1 MTEFRKTTALVDEVE
16 KGLKQLQELEH
27 QPGSN
32 FSSSSSLELS
42 EEDIEQTVKKITS
55 WMESITEIE
64 GKMQG
69 FIAKAEE
76 KDPDKK
82 IYGPGMIKRVKALA
96 VRAEALRPTAEKLAA
111 EWEEAYEPFIQKRK
125 EKEMK
130 HQEELLK
137 RKRQQEQQEEMRLA
151 ALRAKQLAE
160 ATLREA
166 EERRAEE
173 EKKRQELERK
183 RELELERKRYEEQK
197 IRLNKEEERRKK
209 AREMSSSE
217 ALQLMRDSNNEY
229 QLSRMLMTLR
239 KLIANIVNDPG
250 VKMYRRIRQANKHV
264 QSELLRYPGGE
275 DFLLAIGFRLRR
287 IKVDDKEPDPK
298 VILKKKIL
306 LFYNTFAPRELPK
319 VDVPR
324 VVDFFAGGKE
334 AGLWDRLR
342 KKYGKSEEDL
352 PDTFEDDRNGQL
364 FYVLDEPPVNERS
377 RWQRW
382 FDDLK
387 AVKELIRSR

>member
-16 KGLKQLQELEH
+16 KGLKELQGEEQ
-27 QPGSN
+27 QPGTH
-32 FSSSSSLELS
+32 SSSELK
-42 EEDIEQTVKKITS
+42 EEDIEQTVKKIKS
-55 WMESITEIE
+55 WMENIAEIE

-111 EWEEAYEPFIQKRK
+111 DWEGAYEPILQKRK
-125 EKEMK
+125 EKELK

-160 ATLREA
+160 ASLREA

-173 EKKRQELERK
+173 EKKQKELAFSVRLFPPRHCVLGMHRLERK

-197 IRLNKEEERRKK
+197 IKLKKEAERRKK
-209 AREMSSSE
+209 AQEMSSSE
-217 ALQLMRDSNNEY
+217 ALQLMRDSNNKY

-239 KLIANIVNDPG
+239 TLIANIVNDPG
-250 VKMYRRIRQANKHV
+250 VKMYRSISSIVNGPEYGNHRWFSFRIRQANKHV
-264 QSELLRYPGGE
+264 QSELLRYRNDSYFP
-275 DFLLAIGFRLRR
+275 FHLHKNHAPQPSSSASCSPRSLTSFVSYVPLRQLVER
-287 IKVDDKEPDPK
+287 
-298 VILKKKIL
+298 
-306 LFYNTFAPRELPK
+306 TFC
-319 VDVPR
+319 
-324 VVDFFAGGKE
+324 
-334 AGLWDRLR
+334 
-342 KKYGKSEEDL
+342 
-352 PDTFEDDRNGQL
+352 
-364 FYVLDEPPVNERS
+364 
-377 RWQRW
+377 
-382 FDDLK
+382 
-387 AVKELIRSR
+387 

>member
-16 KGLKQLQELEH
+16 KGLKELQGEEQ
-27 QPGSN
+27 QPGTH
-32 FSSSSSLELS
+32 SSSELK
-42 EEDIEQTVKKITS
+42 EEDIEQTVKKIKS
-55 WMESITEIE
+55 WMENIAEIE

-111 EWEEAYEPFIQKRK
+111 DWEGAYEPILQKRK
-125 EKEMK
+125 EKELK

-160 ATLREA
+160 ASLREA

-173 EKKRQELERK
+173 EKKQKELERK

-197 IRLNKEEERRKK
+197 IKLKKEAERRKK
-209 AREMSSSE
+209 AQEMSSSE

-229 QLSRMLMTLR
+229 QVSRMLMTLR
-239 KLIANIVNDPG
+239 TLIANIVNDPG

-275 DFLLAIGFRLRR
+275 DFLLAIGFRLKR

-298 VILKKKIL
+298 LVLKKKIL
-306 LFYNTFAPRELPK
+306 LFYNTFAPHELPK
-319 VDVPR
+319 VDGHLLIYSKPHR
-324 VVDFFAGGKE
+324 G
-334 AGLWDRLR
+334 
-342 KKYGKSEEDL
+342 EEM
-352 PDTFEDDRNGQL
+352 G
-364 FYVLDEPPVNERS
+364 
-377 RWQRW
+377 
-382 FDDLK
+382 
-387 AVKELIRSR
+387 II